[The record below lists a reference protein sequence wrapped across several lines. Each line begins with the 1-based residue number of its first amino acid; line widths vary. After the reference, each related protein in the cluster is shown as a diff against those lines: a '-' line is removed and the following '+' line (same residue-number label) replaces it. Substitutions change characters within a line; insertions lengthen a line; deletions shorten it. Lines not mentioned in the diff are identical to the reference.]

1 MRRAGF
7 VLASLVSAVPVVFGQ
22 QAQRPP
28 LQPVGGFGGQPVRAQ
43 TVPSGGCPTGGAS
56 ALPVSAAHPVAPD
69 AVTMKHL
76 EGWEGAMKSVKTF
89 YASATMT
96 DLDPALKREAKFTAE
111 MWLLKPNLARLDVT
125 KALAKDQK
133 ATVADIKMYIS
144 TGRMIYEYDGAA
156 KKRTSAALGPNGAGN
171 NLLLDI
177 MSGMSARQITERF
190 TVRTIKQDENF
201 VYLEVK
207 PVFKVDKEEF
217 ETLTL
222 VLCGP
227 QFKDRAYIP
236 RRVVLTKQSGQGPN
250 VAGPSETWDFPD
262 PKVNPN
268 GITEKTFAA
277 FDIPK
282 DWTDERKDLPK
293 ASPGG
298 AGGPLPGGSPRVP
311 TPGSGK

>member
-7 VLASLVSAVPVVFGQ
+7 VFASLVSAVPVVFGQ
-22 QAQRPP
+22 QTQPP
-28 LQPVGGFGGQPVRAQ
+28 LQPVGGFGGQPVKAQ
-43 TVPSGGCPTGGAS
+43 TVPTSGGQPSGGAS
-56 ALPVSAAHPVAPD
+56 ALPVSTAQPAAPD
-69 AVTMKHL
+69 AATMKHL
-76 EGWEGAMKSVKTF
+76 ESWEAAMKGVKTF
-89 YASATMT
+89 YAAATMV
-96 DLDPALKREAKFTAE
+96 DQDPILKREAKFNAE
-111 MWLLKPNLARLDVT
+111 MWLLKPNYARLDVI
-125 KALAKDQK
+125 KALPKGQAPAMADQ
-133 ATVADIKMYIS
+133 KMYIS
-144 TGRMIYEYDGAA
+144 TGKMIYEYDGAA

-177 MSGMSARQITERF
+177 MSGMSAKQITERF

-207 PVFKVDKEEF
+207 PVYKVDKEEF

-222 VLCGP
+222 VLCGA

-250 VAGPSETWDFPD
+250 VAGPSETWDFAD
-262 PKVNPN
+262 PRVNPN
-268 GITEKTFAA
+268 GIGEKTFVA

-282 DWTDERKDLPK
+282 DWTDEKKDLPRT
-293 ASPGG
+293 APPGS
-298 AGGPLPGGSPRVP
+298 SPRVP